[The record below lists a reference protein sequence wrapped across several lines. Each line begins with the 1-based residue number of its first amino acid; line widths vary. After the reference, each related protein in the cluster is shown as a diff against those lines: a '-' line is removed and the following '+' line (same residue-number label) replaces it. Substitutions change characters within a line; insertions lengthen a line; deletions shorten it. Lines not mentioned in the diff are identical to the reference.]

1 MTLPPKFARTFALPL
16 ACAALA
22 LSGCGEKLP
31 SGEPALREAMGA
43 ISGQPAGSAVSAT
56 WASLATDMA
65 ELPVNLAAGFAGEP
79 LASQWDE
86 KALATR
92 VAAALKPSEKRLDDT
107 FFAAL
112 AKALP
117 AETTQQ
123 LVGDT
128 RDPARLAALK
138 CAYKP
143 DGMRFAISG
152 CDMTAM
158 GEPKEWGPR
167 YVALKAA
174 LDKTS
179 ADPVVLGII
188 GTAACDVSGE
198 FLAAAKQANPRL
210 TVGELKITRDGT
222 SYDCAAFRKMAGV
235 GAK

>member
-1 MTLPPKFARTFALPL
+1 MTLSRTFALPFALPL
-16 ACAALA
+16 ALAALA

-56 WASLATDMA
+56 WTSLATDMA
-65 ELPVNLAAGFAGEP
+65 ELPVSLAAGFAGEP

-86 KALATR
+86 KALAAK
-92 VAAALKPSEKRLDDT
+92 VAAALKPNEKRLDDT

-123 LVGDT
+123 LVADT

-143 DGMRFAISG
+143 DGMRFAIAG

-158 GEPKEWGPR
+158 GEPNEWGLR

-179 ADPVVLGII
+179 ADPVVLGIV
-188 GTAACDVSGE
+188 GTAACEVSDE
-198 FLAAAKQANPRL
+198 FLAAAKKANPQL
-210 TVGELKITRDGT
+210 IAGALKINRGGT
-222 SYDCAAFRKMAGV
+222 SYDCAAFRKMAG
-235 GAK
+235 GG